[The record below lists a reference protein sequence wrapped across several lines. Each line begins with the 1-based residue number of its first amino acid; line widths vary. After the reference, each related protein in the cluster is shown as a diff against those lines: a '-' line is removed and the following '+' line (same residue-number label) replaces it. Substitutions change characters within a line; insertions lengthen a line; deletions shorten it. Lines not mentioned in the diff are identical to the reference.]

1 MMPELRDKGLS
12 LRFPRFI
19 RIREDKSVE
28 MASTP
33 ALLVRLWLSQEH
45 KGQSAAMGGI
55 DEGELIDYVEEE
67 IEDEYESSEHI
78 EALFDN

>member
-19 RIREDKSVE
+19 RIREDKSIE

-33 ALLVRLWLSQEH
+33 AFVVRLWHSQER
-45 KGQSAAMGGI
+45 KGQSAAMGI
-55 DEGELIDYVEEE
+55 DEGDLIDYVEEE
-67 IEDEYESSEHI
+67 IEDEYESSEHTEGGI
-78 EALFDN
+78 I

>member
-28 MASTP
+28 ITSTP
-33 ALLVRLWLSQEH
+33 AFVVRLWLSQER
-45 KGQSAAMGGI
+45 KGQSAVMGGV
-55 DEGELIDYVEEE
+55 DEGDLIDYVEEE
-67 IEDEYESSEHI
+67 IEGEYESSEH
-78 EALFDN
+78 ADA